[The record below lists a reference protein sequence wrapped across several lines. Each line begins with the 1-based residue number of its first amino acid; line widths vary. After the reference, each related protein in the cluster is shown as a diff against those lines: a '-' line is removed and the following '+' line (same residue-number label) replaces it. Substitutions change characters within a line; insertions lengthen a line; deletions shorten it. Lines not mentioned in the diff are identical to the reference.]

1 MVKALQRSFLFRF
14 LALSV
19 LAVILGTVSATGQIS
34 IKSDQTH
41 QISFVTGE
49 TVINDRSAR
58 VSLSDISRI
67 TSFSYNTD
75 LADISTRTSDNFYVT
90 GASDELSVGKLS
102 SSELPGELF
111 FPVSYVNQT
120 GKSIG
125 EIQLSFDFIYNFFS
139 FDEDYTLALK
149 YRVNDG
155 ELRNAESGIIQFNML
170 SSNRD
175 EWSSFS
181 IQLSINDLYLRPD
194 DRVDFIWFIED
205 FESGEETGLPI
216 ALNRIESQSSF
227 HTPEELE
234 PGSLIISELLPPFM
248 YQDELT
254 EYIEIYNPS
263 DFPVSAKGLEI
274 QTSIG
279 EFVIQKDLSIEPFE
293 VIVLGNSSI
302 SEDHLLNTDIQF
314 DESLLSS
321 SGGRI
326 ELIQDGRSI
335 SLVTYEAAEQGVSL
349 ELNNAVNA
357 YDGYTSL
364 SNFTAS
370 VNQVDENLNGSPG
383 SLGNTIPMFRH
394 AIETDGWIFYSPPG
408 RFINQLNRNQSLFYF
423 DNVMNARPS
432 GEIEPFTPV
441 LMFKER
447 NEKSYLH
454 VEQIAKSEISQR
466 PLQVGNSSKMIQT
479 PTHQTVSLN
488 KIADET
494 GNRISPAALIWN
506 HQKNKFE
513 LIREGTDFIEGWQPF
528 IVNESVSEQIQVLDN
543 DRIAGTPDLTKF
555 INLSLHETENGRATD
570 QAVIGFIDQSNAQ
583 QNRKYSL
590 PKLLT
595 DFDKNNDLIEP
606 DYSFLY
612 LTSQMSDES
621 TNSFLHL
628 PGTID
633 SSYELRLGHYL
644 TTEGTRASF
653 SWEISKEVPEEW
665 IIELI
670 DTQSGDVI
678 DMREENSYS
687 FISGDNEDDFQKDG
701 DSPITALQSDGD
713 ERFLISLKPYESV
726 VEEET
731 DDTPESVELRQNYPN
746 PFNPATN
753 IVYFL
758 PESQQVRVGV
768 YNVVGQQVAV
778 LADETMRAGE
788 HSVVWNASDM
798 PSGIYIV
805 QLETGNRIFTRK
817 ITLIK

>member
-1 MVKALQRSFLFRF
+1 M
-14 LALSV
+14 
-19 LAVILGTVSATGQIS
+19 
-34 IKSDQTH
+34 D
-41 QISFVTGE
+41 
-49 TVINDRSAR
+49 DRSAR
-58 VSLSDISRI
+58 VSLSDLSEIS
-67 TSFSYNTD
+67 SFSYNTE
-75 LADISTRTSDNFYVT
+75 LVENSTRSTDNFYVT
-90 GASDELSVGKLS
+90 GLSDELSVGKLNS
-102 SSELPGELF
+102 GELPGELF

-139 FDEDYTLALK
+139 FDEDYTLELK
-149 YRVNDG
+149 YRVNEG
-155 ELRNAESGIIQFNML
+155 ELRNIDSGVIQFNML

-181 IQLSINDLYLRPD
+181 IQMSINDLYVRPD
-194 DRVDFIWFIED
+194 DRVDFIWFIEG
-205 FESGEETGLPI
+205 FEPGEQAGLPI
-216 ALNRIESQSSF
+216 ALSRIESQSSF
-227 HTPEELE
+227 HAPEELE
-234 PGSLIISELLPPFM
+234 PGSLIISELLPPFI
-248 YQDELT
+248 YKGELT

-274 QTSIG
+274 HTSLG
-279 EFVIQKDLSIEPFE
+279 EFVIQKDLYIEPFE
-293 VIVLGNSSI
+293 VIVLGNSSK
-302 SEDHLLNTDIQF
+302 SSDQWLNTDIQF
-314 DESLLSS
+314 DESLLST

-326 ELIQDGRSI
+326 ELIRDGRTI
-335 SLVTYEAAEQGVSL
+335 SLVTYEAAERGVSL
-349 ELNNAVNA
+349 ELNNAINA

-364 SNFTAS
+364 SNFTAA
-370 VNQVDENLNGSPG
+370 VNQVDENLTGSPG
-383 SLGNTIPMFRH
+383 SLGNTIPLYRH
-394 AIETDGWIFYSPPG
+394 AIETDGWVFYSPPG
-408 RFINQLNRNQSLFYF
+408 RFINQLNRNQALFYF
-423 DNVMNARPS
+423 DDEMNARPT

-447 NEKSYLH
+447 NEKSYIH
-454 VEQIAKSEISQR
+454 VEQIAEGEISQR
-466 PLQVGNSSKMIQT
+466 PLQVGNSAKMIQT
-479 PTHQTVSLN
+479 PTYQTISLN
-488 KIADET
+488 KIADEV
-494 GNRISPAALIWN
+494 GNRISPAVLTWN
-506 HQKNKFE
+506 HQTNKFE
-513 LIREGTDFIEGWQPF
+513 LIREGTDLIEGWQPF
-528 IVNESVSEQIQVLDN
+528 IVNESVSEQVQVLDN
-543 DRIAGTPDLTKF
+543 ERIAGTPDLTKF
-555 INLSLHETENGRATD
+555 INLSLHETENGRAAD
-570 QAVIGFIDQSNAQ
+570 RAVIGFIDQSNAQ
-583 QNRKYSL
+583 QNKKYSL

-595 DFDKNNDLIEP
+595 DFDRNNDLIQP

-612 LTSQMSDES
+612 LTSQISDEP

-633 SSYELRLGHYL
+633 SSYELRLGHHL
-644 TTEGTRASF
+644 TTDGTRASF

-670 DTQSGDVI
+670 DSQSGDVI

-687 FISGDNEDDFQKDG
+687 FISGGNKDNFQKDG
-701 DSPITALQSDGD
+701 DSPITVLQSDGD

-726 VEEET
+726 AEEET
-731 DDTPESVELRQNYPN
+731 DETPESVELRQNYPN

-758 PESQQVRVGV
+758 PEPQQVRVGV

-788 HSVVWNASDM
+788 HSVIWNASDM